1 MRSLM
6 LVLLASAAISACEGK
21 KGEPGRDRAAGSPS
35 VDTVYVQNKNQTI
48 YDFDKPKMGE
58 RAVWMLDYG
67 CVSGSGGPR
76 SGSDILVFDP
86 VNSSG
91 VVDINHGPV
100 PAIFD
105 QNAVP
110 GKIRMYYPG
119 GEGCY
124 FRLWKPARNGG

>member
-1 MRSLM
+1 MRSL
-6 LVLLASAAISACEGK
+6 LFVLLMSATIAAC
-21 KGEPGRDRAAGSPS
+21 KGEKGDAGPALPVSS
-35 VDTVYVQNKNQTI
+35 SNVETVYVQNKGQTI
-48 YDFDKPKMGE
+48 YDFDKPRMGE
-58 RAVWMLDYG
+58 RAIWMLDYG
-67 CVSGSGGPR
+67 CLSGAGGPR